1 MTDLKTII
9 LAAGKGTRMKSA
21 VPKVLHPVC
30 GKPMIEY
37 VLDVAKA
44 AGSKELIVVLGH
56 MITAVREQ
64 LPPEVVTLE
73 QKKLLGTADAVKTTS
88 SHLKS
93 FKGDVLILCGD
104 TPLLTKETV
113 RALVKKHRGSQAV
126 CTFLTAV
133 VHDPQG
139 YGRVIRDMD
148 GKAVAIREDKD
159 AVGFERQIAEIN
171 SGVYCIN
178 APALFAALDKVRQN
192 KAKKE
197 FYLTDIIEIFTQDG
211 QTVETVAT
219 ENFKEALGVNSRIDL
234 AQSQEIIRR
243 RILDRLMLAGVT
255 IVDPA
260 STHIDADV
268 KIGRDTVVR
277 PFSVIENNVRI
288 GSGCLIG
295 PFARIRP
302 GSRIGDDVEVGNF
315 TEVSRT
321 KIGRATLMKHFGF
334 LGDATVGANANIG
347 AGTVTANYDGA
358 EKHPTKI
365 GDGAF
370 IGSDAI
376 LVAPVKVGKKAV
388 IGAASVVVRS
398 TIPDGATVVG
408 TPARVIKKA
417 RSQ

>member
-1 MTDLKTII
+1 MNDLKTII

-30 GKPMIEY
+30 GKPMIQY

-44 AGSKELIVVLGH
+44 VGSKQLIVVLGH
-56 MITAVREQ
+56 MIAAVREQ
-64 LPPEVVTLE
+64 LPSEVVTIE
-73 QKKLLGTADAVKTTS
+73 QKKLLGTADAVKTTF

-93 FKGDVLILCGD
+93 FKGDILILCGD

-113 RALVKKHRGSQAV
+113 RALVKKHRASKAV

-148 GKAVAIREDKD
+148 GKTVAIREDKD
-159 AVGFERQIAEIN
+159 AVGFEREIAEIN
-171 SGVYCIN
+171 SGVYCVK
-178 APALFAALDKVRQN
+178 APELFASLDKVRQN

-219 ENFKEALGVNSRIDL
+219 DNFKEALGVNSRIDL
-234 AQSQEIIRR
+234 AQSQDIIRR
-243 RILDRLMLAGVT
+243 RILDKLMLSGVT

-268 KIGRDTVVR
+268 KIGRDSVIR

-288 GSGCLIG
+288 GSGCSIG

-302 GSRIGDDVEVGNF
+302 GSRIGDDVEIGNF

-334 LGDATVGANANIG
+334 LGDTTVGAGANIG
-347 AGTVTANYDGA
+347 AGTVTANFDGV
-358 EKHPTKI
+358 EKHQTKI

-398 TIPDGATVVG
+398 NIPDGSTAVG
-408 TPARVIKKA
+408 TPARVTKKA

>member
-64 LPPEVVTLE
+64 LPPEVVTIE

-93 FKGDVLILCGD
+93 FKGDILILCGD

-113 RALVKKHRGSQAV
+113 RALVKKHRGSKAV

-178 APALFAALDKVRQN
+178 ASALFAALDKVRQN

-347 AGTVTANYDGA
+347 AGTVTANYDGV

-398 TIPDGATVVG
+398 DIPDGATAVG
-408 TPARVIKKA
+408 TPARVTKKA